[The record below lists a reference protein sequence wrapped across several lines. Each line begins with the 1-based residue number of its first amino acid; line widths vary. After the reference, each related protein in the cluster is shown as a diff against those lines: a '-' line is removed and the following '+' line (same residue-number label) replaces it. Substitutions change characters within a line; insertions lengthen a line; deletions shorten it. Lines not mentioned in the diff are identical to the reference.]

1 MKFKLGG
8 MFLVALIALV
18 ALAGCDVGRDM
29 MMEMM
34 PATDTG
40 MTDAMDMVSS
50 ADTDVADMMD
60 MMSTMDTEMADME
73 AVPVKLVWLVNYPTG
88 GKADY
93 LAWIAAV
100 APTLLAPEELN
111 RVASYD
117 NARGESPHRLV
128 EFEFDSYVDAATY
141 LSRPDVAAVFEALPD
156 HSSEVSTHVFA
167 QRSADYSKDE
177 NPSRTVK
184 LVYLVD
190 YPLGGKDAY
199 LQWLASVVP
208 SLQAPKEVKRI
219 ASYDNLHGASPHR
232 YVEFEFDSVEEAHTY
247 LEQEE
252 IQAVMTEL
260 PNQSSRVSQL
270 LFEQRPDYVA
280 E

>member
-1 MKFKLGG
+1 MQFKLGS
-8 MFLVALIALV
+8 MFLVALIAIV
-18 ALAGCDVGRDM
+18 ALAGCEAGRDM
-29 MMEMM
+29 MTDMM
-34 PATDTG
+34 PSTDNG

-73 AVPVKLVWLVNYPTG
+73 AVPVKLVWLVNYPVG

-93 LAWIAAV
+93 LAWIASV

-177 NPSRTVK
+177 DPSRIVK

-199 LQWLASVVP
+199 LQWIASVAP
-208 SLQAPKEVKRI
+208 SLQAPEEVKRI

-232 YVEFEFDSVEEAHTY
+232 FVEFEFESVEEAHTY
-247 LEQEE
+247 LEQEGPK
-252 IQAVMTEL
+252 AVSTEL

-270 LFEQRPDYVA
+270 LFEQRPDYN

>member
-1 MKFKLGG
+1 MQFKLGSTL
-8 MFLVALIALV
+8 LVALIALV
-18 ALAGCDVGRDM
+18 ALIGCEIGGNM
-29 MMEMM
+29 IMEMM
-34 PATDTG
+34 PSTDTG
-40 MTDAMDMVSS
+40 MTDAMEMMSS
-50 ADTDVADMMD
+50 TDTGVEDMMD
-60 MMSTMDTEMADME
+60 MMSSTDTEMADME
-73 AVPVKLVWLVNYPTG
+73 AVPVKLVWLVNYPVG
-88 GKADY
+88 RKADY
-93 LAWIAAV
+93 LAWIASV
-100 APTLLAPEELN
+100 APTLLAPEEVN

-117 NARGESPHRLV
+117 NARGENPHRLV

-167 QRSADYSKDE
+167 QRSADYSKNE

-199 LQWLASVVP
+199 LEYIASIAP
-208 SLQAPKEVKRI
+208 SLQAPEEVKRI

-232 YVEFEFDSVEEAHTY
+232 FVEFEFNSLEEANTY
-247 LEQEE
+247 LEREE
-252 IQAVMTEL
+252 IHAVNIEL
-260 PNQSSRVSQL
+260 PNRASRVAQL
-270 LFEQRPDYVA
+270 MFEQRPDYVS

>member
-1 MKFKLGG
+1 MKFRFGS
-8 MFLVALIALV
+8 MFLVALIGLV
-18 ALAGCDVGRDM
+18 ALVGCEIGRDVM
-29 MMEMM
+29 MDMM

-40 MTDAMDMVSS
+40 MTDAMDMISS
-50 ADTDVADMMD
+50 TDTEIADMMD

-73 AVPVKLVWLVNYPTG
+73 AVPVKLVWLVNYPVG

-93 LAWIAAV
+93 LAWIASV

-167 QRSADYSKDE
+167 QRSADYSKNE

-184 LVYLVD
+184 LVFLVD

-199 LQWLASVVP
+199 LEWIASVAP
-208 SLQAPKEVKRI
+208 SLQAPEEVKRI

-232 YVEFEFDSVEEAHTY
+232 FVEFEFESVEEAHTY
-247 LEQEE
+247 LERE
-252 IQAVMTEL
+252 AVRAVNTEL

-270 LFEQRPDYVA
+270 LFEQRPDYN

>member
-1 MKFKLGG
+1 MTFKLGS
-8 MFLVALIALV
+8 MVIVALIALV
-18 ALAGCDVGRDM
+18 ALTGCDVAGDLLMDM
-29 MMEMM
+29 M
-34 PATDTG
+34 PSTDTG
-40 MTDAMDMVSS
+40 MTDAMDMMSS
-50 ADTDVADMMD
+50 TDTGVEDMMD
-60 MMSTMDTEMADME
+60 MMSSMDTEMADME
-73 AVPVKLVWLVNYPTG
+73 AVPVKLVWLVNYPVG

-93 LAWIAAV
+93 LAWIADV

-199 LQWLASVVP
+199 LEWIASIAP
-208 SLQAPKEVKRI
+208 SLQAPEEVKRI

-232 YVEFEFDSVEEAHTY
+232 FVEFEFESVGEAHTY
-247 LEQEE
+247 LEQEA
-252 IQAVMTEL
+252 IQAVNIEL

-270 LFEQRPDYVA
+270 LFEQRPDYN

>member
-1 MKFKLGG
+1 MRFKLGS
-8 MFLVALIALV
+8 MLLVALIALG
-18 ALAGCDVGRDM
+18 ALIGCEVGRDM
-29 MMEMM
+29 MTDMM
-34 PATDTG
+34 PSTDTG

-50 ADTDVADMMD
+50 ADTEVADMMD
-60 MMSTMDTEMADME
+60 MITEMADME
-73 AVPVKLVWLVNYPTG
+73 AVPVKLVWLVNYPVG

-100 APTLLAPEELN
+100 APALLAPEELN

-199 LQWLASVVP
+199 LQWIASVAP
-208 SLQAPKEVKRI
+208 SLQAPEEVKRI

-232 YVEFEFDSVEEAHTY
+232 FVEFEFESVEEAHTY
-247 LEQEE
+247 LERA
-252 IQAVMTEL
+252 AVRAVNTEL

-270 LFEQRPDYVA
+270 LFEQRPDYN

>member
-1 MKFKLGG
+1 MQLKLGS
-8 MFLVALIALV
+8 MFLVALIAIV
-18 ALAGCDVGRDM
+18 ALVGCEVGRDM
-29 MMEMM
+29 VMDMM

-40 MTDAMDMVSS
+40 MTDAMDMVPST
-50 ADTDVADMMD
+50 DTEVADMMD
-60 MMSTMDTEMADME
+60 MITEMADTE
-73 AVPVKLVWLVNYPTG
+73 AVPVKLVWLVNYPVG

-93 LAWIAAV
+93 LAWIASV
-100 APTLLAPEELN
+100 APALLAPEELN

-199 LQWLASVVP
+199 LQWIASVAP
-208 SLQAPKEVKRI
+208 SLQAPEEVKRI

-232 YVEFEFDSVEEAHTY
+232 FVEFEFESAGEAHTY
-247 LEQEE
+247 LERE
-252 IQAVMTEL
+252 AVRAVNTEF

-270 LFEQRPDYVA
+270 LFEQRPDYN

>member
-1 MKFKLGG
+1 MKFKLGS
-8 MFLVALIALV
+8 MFLAALIAIV
-18 ALAGCDVGRDM
+18 ALAGCEAGRDM
-29 MMEMM
+29 MTDMM
-34 PATDTG
+34 PSTDTG

-50 ADTDVADMMD
+50 ADTEVADMMD
-60 MMSTMDTEMADME
+60 MITEMADTE
-73 AVPVKLVWLVNYPTG
+73 AVPVKLVWLVNYPVG

-100 APTLLAPEELN
+100 APALLAPEELN

-199 LQWLASVVP
+199 LQWIASVAP
-208 SLQAPKEVKRI
+208 SLQAPEEVKRI

-232 YVEFEFDSVEEAHTY
+232 FVEFEFESVEEAHTY
-247 LEQEE
+247 LEQEGPK
-252 IQAVMTEL
+252 AVSTEL

-270 LFEQRPDYVA
+270 LFEQRPDYN

>member
-1 MKFKLGG
+1 MRFKLGS
-8 MFLVALIALV
+8 MLLVALIALG
-18 ALAGCDVGRDM
+18 ALIGCEVGRDM
-29 MMEMM
+29 MTDMM
-34 PATDTG
+34 PSTDTG

-50 ADTDVADMMD
+50 ADTEVADMMD
-60 MMSTMDTEMADME
+60 MITEMADTE
-73 AVPVKLVWLVNYPTG
+73 AVPVKLVWLVNYPVG

-100 APTLLAPEELN
+100 APALLAPEELN

-128 EFEFDSYVDAATY
+128 EFEFDNYVDAAAY

-199 LQWLASVVP
+199 LQWIASVAP
-208 SLQAPKEVKRI
+208 SLQAPEEVKRI

-232 YVEFEFDSVEEAHTY
+232 FVEFEFESVEEAHTY
-247 LEQEE
+247 LERE
-252 IQAVMTEL
+252 AVRAVNTEL

-270 LFEQRPDYVA
+270 LYEQRPDYD

>member
-1 MKFKLGG
+1 MKFKLRS
-8 MFLVALIALV
+8 MFLVVLITLGALV
-18 ALAGCDVGRDM
+18 GCEVGRDM
-29 MMEMM
+29 VMDMM
-34 PATDTG
+34 PSTDTG
-40 MTDAMDMVSS
+40 MTAAMDMMSS
-50 ADTDVADMMD
+50 TDTGVEDMMD
-60 MMSTMDTEMADME
+60 MMSFTDTDMEDME
-73 AVPVKLVWLVNYPTG
+73 AVPVKLVWLVNYPVG
-88 GKADY
+88 RKADY

-100 APTLLAPEELN
+100 APILLAPEEVN

-117 NARGESPHRLV
+117 NARGENPHRLV

-199 LQWLASVVP
+199 LEWIASVAP
-208 SLQAPKEVKRI
+208 SLQAPEEVKRI
-219 ASYDNLHGASPHR
+219 VSYDNLHGATPHR
-232 YVEFEFDSVEEAHTY
+232 FVEFEFDSLEEANTY
-247 LEQEE
+247 LEREE
-252 IQAVMTEL
+252 IHAVTIEL
-260 PNQSSRVSQL
+260 PNRATRVAQL
-270 LFEQRPDYVA
+270 MFEQRPDYVN

>member
-1 MKFKLGG
+1 MTFKLGS
-8 MFLVALIALV
+8 MVIVALIALV
-18 ALAGCDVGRDM
+18 ALTGCDVAGDLLMDM
-29 MMEMM
+29 M
-34 PATDTG
+34 PSTDTG
-40 MTDAMDMVSS
+40 MTDAMDMMSS
-50 ADTDVADMMD
+50 TDTGVEDMMD
-60 MMSTMDTEMADME
+60 MMSSMDTEMADME
-73 AVPVKLVWLVNYPTG
+73 AVPVKLVWLVNYPVG

-93 LAWIAAV
+93 LAWIADV

-167 QRSADYSKDE
+167 QRSADYSKNE

-199 LQWLASVVP
+199 LEWIASVAP
-208 SLQAPKEVKRI
+208 SLQAPEEVKRI

-232 YVEFEFDSVEEAHTY
+232 FVEFEFESVEEAHTY
-247 LEQEE
+247 LEQEA
-252 IQAVMTEL
+252 IQAVNIEL
-260 PNQSSRVSQL
+260 PNRSSRVAQL
-270 LFEQRPDYVA
+270 MFEQRPDYVS

>member
-1 MKFKLGG
+1 MILKLGSTL
-8 MFLVALIALV
+8 LVALIGLV
-18 ALAGCDVGRDM
+18 ALTGCDVAGDLF
-29 MMEMM
+29 METM
-34 PATDTG
+34 PSTDTG

-50 ADTDVADMMD
+50 TDTGVDDMMD
-60 MMSTMDTEMADME
+60 MMSSMDTEMADME
-73 AVPVKLVWLVNYPTG
+73 AVPVKLVWLVNYPIG
-88 GKADY
+88 RKADY
-93 LAWIAAV
+93 LAWIASV
-100 APTLLAPEELN
+100 APTLLAPEEVN

-117 NARGESPHRLV
+117 NARGENPHRLV

-167 QRSADYSKDE
+167 QRSTDYSKDE

-184 LVYLVD
+184 IVTLVD

-199 LQWLASVVP
+199 LQWIASVAP
-208 SLQAPKEVKRI
+208 SLQAPDEVKRI

-232 YVEFEFDSVEEAHTY
+232 FVEFEFESIEEAHTY
-247 LEQEE
+247 LEREE
-252 IQAVMTEL
+252 VHAVNVEL
-260 PNQSSRVSQL
+260 PNRSSRVSQL
-270 LFEQRPDYVA
+270 LFEQRPDYVS

>member
-1 MKFKLGG
+1 MQFKLGSI
-8 MFLVALIALV
+8 LTVALIAIVVLV
-18 ALAGCDVGRDM
+18 GCEVTRDM
-29 MMEMM
+29 VMDTMPSTDTEMTDVMM
-34 PATDTG
+34 P
-40 MTDAMDMVSS
+40 
-50 ADTDVADMMD
+50 
-60 MMSTMDTEMADME
+60 STDTEMADMG
-73 AVPVKLVWLVNYPTG
+73 AVPVKLVWLVNYPVG

-156 HSSEVSTHVFA
+156 QSSEVSTHVFV

-177 NPSRTVK
+177 NPTRTVK

-199 LQWLASVVP
+199 LEWIASVAP
-208 SLQAPKEVKRI
+208 SLQAPEEVKRI

-232 YVEFEFDSVEEAHTY
+232 FVEFEFESVEEAHTY
-247 LEQEE
+247 LEREAPR
-252 IQAVMTEL
+252 AVNTEL

-270 LFEQRPDYVA
+270 LFEQRPDYN

>member
-1 MKFKLGG
+1 MQFKLGS
-8 MFLVALIALV
+8 MLLVVLIALV
-18 ALAGCDVGRDM
+18 ALVGCEIGTDM

-34 PATDTG
+34 PSPDTG
-40 MTDAMDMVSS
+40 MTDAMDMMSS
-50 ADTDVADMMD
+50 TDTGVADMMD
-60 MMSTMDTEMADME
+60 MMSSTDTDMEDME
-73 AVPVKLVWLVNYPTG
+73 AVPVKLVWLVNYPVG
-88 GKADY
+88 RKADY

-100 APTLLAPEELN
+100 APTLLAPEEVN

-117 NARGESPHRLV
+117 NARGENPHRLV

-167 QRSADYSKDE
+167 QRSADYSKNE

-199 LQWLASVVP
+199 LEWIASVAP
-208 SLQAPKEVKRI
+208 SLEAPKEVKRI

-232 YVEFEFDSVEEAHTY
+232 FVEFEFDSLEEANTY
-247 LEQEE
+247 LVQE
-252 IQAVMTEL
+252 AVRAVNTEL
-260 PNQSSRVSQL
+260 PNRATRVAQL
-270 LFEQRPDYVA
+270 LFEQRPDYVN